1 MPRRPD
7 DPHLSKQELAQFRAE
22 VRAFELRHHARRR
35 SHRPN
40 GNSWKHLQRKLDEAA
55 RGAAK
60 LELTA
65 GEVQRLAQAVTAT
78 KEPAPAPTPRRHLS
92 ARERR
97 EIVRLARRRMPY
109 RIIARRFGVPFQT
122 VAYWVRRAGSQPLDA
137 IDWRNR
143 APGPAVPHNKI
154 DPRIERIVILTR
166 ERLIEDRAPAYGPD
180 AILAALRLELR
191 EDAPS
196 RKTIVRIIRRNGLL
210 TPRRRLMLNN
220 PPPR

>member
-1 MPRRPD
+1 MPRSPD

-35 SHRPN
+35 SHRAN
-40 GNSWKHLQRKLDEAA
+40 GISWKHLQRKLDEAA

-65 GEVQRLAQAVTAT
+65 SEVQRLAQAVTSTPA
-78 KEPAPAPTPRRHLS
+78 PAPAPTPRRRHLS

-97 EIVRLARRRMPY
+97 ALVRLARRGTPY
-109 RIIARRFGVPFQT
+109 RAIARRFGVPFQT

-143 APGPAVPHNKI
+143 APGPVVPHNKI
-154 DPRIERIVILTR
+154 DPRIEHCVILTR
-166 ERLIEDRAPAYGPD
+166 ERLRDEHQAYGPD
-180 AILAALRLELR
+180 AILEILRVELR
-191 EDAPS
+191 HETPS
-196 RKTIVRIIRRNGLL
+196 RKTVVRIIRRNGLIEA
-210 TPRRRLMLNN
+210 RRGR
-220 PPPR
+220 